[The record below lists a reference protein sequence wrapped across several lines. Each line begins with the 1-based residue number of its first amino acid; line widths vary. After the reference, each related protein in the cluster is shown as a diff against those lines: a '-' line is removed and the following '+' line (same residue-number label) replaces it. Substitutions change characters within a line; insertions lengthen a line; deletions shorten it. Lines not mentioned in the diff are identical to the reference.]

1 MTIKQNGGI
10 FGRSPTFNT
19 LDVSTAGST
28 GTTFGVGT
36 DLTIGGQVFQ
46 NTNRIT
52 AVKGKVALADNSATT
67 LFTISVENP
76 IGSNDG
82 GVIACRMFLLASF
95 GGSGSEETAQGI
107 ASKGQ
112 EVAFT
117 IANAANGAVDRS
129 TVTTVY
135 TTGMADPG
143 GNTALT
149 DPVVSLSSGGN
160 YSTDIQVTSNGS
172 GVVSE
177 GHMTGYIELLWH
189 NYLTAPTIS

>member
-10 FGRSPTFNT
+10 FGRSPTFQ
-19 LDVSTAGST
+19 
-28 GTTFGVGT
+28 
-36 DLTIGGQVFQ
+36 TISADGDFTVGGQVFQ
-46 NTNRIT
+46 NTNRIA
-52 AVKGKVALADNSATT
+52 AVKGRVTLADNSATT
-67 LFTISVENP
+67 LFTIGVENP

-95 GGSGSEETAQGI
+95 GGSGSGEQAQGI

-117 IANAANGAVDRS
+117 IANAANGAADRS

-149 DPVVSLSSGGN
+149 DPVVSLVADGY
-160 YSTDIQVTSNGS
+160 YSTLVKVTSNGS